1 MFHFNVS
8 RGPLSK
14 TVGCYTAHYISLV
27 ISLGMIS
34 YPEHLFSPLDLL
46 VAGCKFFTYSGI
58 FISSLC
64 SDFTSV
70 VSVSIPVG
78 KEGNTA

>member
-1 MFHFNVS
+1 MFYFNVS
-8 RGPLSK
+8 HGTLSK
-14 TVGCYTAHYISLV
+14 TVGCHIVCHTSVAV
-27 ISLGMIS
+27 SLGMIS

-46 VAGCKFFTYSGI
+46 VAGCKFFIYSGI

-64 SDFTSV
+64 SGFTSV
-70 VSVSIPVG
+70 ASVSIPVG